1 MQNGAGDKTNLFG
14 HLSGF
19 LAAAIWGLMAP
30 IGKDAMLHGI
40 SGLDMVF
47 FRVAG
52 AAVSFWLA
60 SIFLS
65 LRRSHSTNPFKENV
79 PTKDVFKFA
88 AAGLF
93 AIVCNQC
100 CFTVGLSITSPINTS
115 IVTTSLPIVALIFSA
130 IFLHE
135 KITAKKILGI
145 VFGVSGAVMLIMGS
159 AAANNAK
166 AGNIVGDLLCF
177 TSQCSFAIY
186 LAFFKNLVGKYSVIT
201 SMKWMFT
208 FSTIMIAP
216 FTLGGVM
223 QIPFSEISA
232 LTWAESSFVVFGG
245 TFIAYILVAKAQ
257 KALRPTVV
265 AMYNY
270 VQPITSTIVSVL
282 TGLAIFGFNH
292 ALAILLIV
300 LGVYTV
306 NGTKNETSKR
316 PH

>member
-52 AAVSFWLA
+52 AAISFWLA
-60 SIFLS
+60 SIFV
-65 LRRSHSTNPFKENV
+65 REKV
-79 PTKDVFKFA
+79 PTKDIFKFA
-88 AAGLF
+88 AAGFF

-115 IVTTSLPIVALIFSA
+115 IAATSLPIVALIFSA

-145 VFGVSGAVMLIMGS
+145 AFGVSGALMLIMGS

-166 AGNIVGDLLCF
+166 AGNIVGDLFCF

-208 FSTIMIAP
+208 FSALMIAP

-223 QIPFSEISA
+223 EIPFSEISA

-257 KALRPTVV
+257 KILRPTVV

-270 VQPITSTIVSVL
+270 VQPVTSTIVSVL

-306 NGTKNETSKR
+306 NGAKNETSKR

>member
-1 MQNGAGDKTNLFG
+1 MQNGAGNKTNLFG

-60 SIFLS
+60 SIFI
-65 LRRSHSTNPFKENV
+65 KEKV
-79 PTKDVFKFA
+79 PAKDVFKFA

-208 FSTIMIAP
+208 FSTIMIAS

-270 VQPITSTIVSVL
+270 VQPVTSTIVSVL

-306 NGTKNETSKR
+306 NGAKNETSKR

>member
-1 MQNGAGDKTNLFG
+1 MQNGAGDKANLFG

-60 SIFLS
+60 SIFI
-65 LRRSHSTNPFKENV
+65 KEKV

-135 KITAKKILGI
+135 KITAKKVLGI

-232 LTWAESSFVVFGG
+232 LTWAETSFVVFGG

-270 VQPITSTIVSVL
+270 VQPVTSTIVSVL

-306 NGTKNETSKR
+306 NGAKNETSKR

>member
-40 SGLDMVF
+40 TGLDMVF

-52 AAVSFWLA
+52 AAISFWLA
-60 SIFLS
+60 SIFV
-65 LRRSHSTNPFKENV
+65 REKV
-79 PTKDVFKFA
+79 PTKDIFKFA
-88 AAGLF
+88 AAGFF

-115 IVTTSLPIVALIFSA
+115 IAATSLPIVALIFSA

-145 VFGVSGAVMLIMGS
+145 AFGVSGALMLIMGS

-208 FSTIMIAP
+208 FSALMIAP

-223 QIPFSEISA
+223 EIPFSEISA

-245 TFIAYILVAKAQ
+245 TFVAYILVAKAQ
-257 KALRPTVV
+257 KILRPTVV

-306 NGTKNETSKR
+306 NGAKNETSKR

>member
-1 MQNGAGDKTNLFG
+1 MQNGVGDKTNLFG

-60 SIFLS
+60 SIFI
-65 LRRSHSTNPFKENV
+65 KEKV
-79 PTKDVFKFA
+79 PTKDIFKFA
-88 AAGLF
+88 AAGFF

-115 IVTTSLPIVALIFSA
+115 IAATSLPIVALIFSA

-145 VFGVSGAVMLIMGS
+145 AFGVSGALMLIMGS

-186 LAFFKNLVGKYSVIT
+186 LAFFKNLVSKYSVIT

-208 FSTIMIAP
+208 FSALMIAP

-223 QIPFSEISA
+223 EIPFSEISA

-245 TFIAYILVAKAQ
+245 TFVAYILVAKAQ

-306 NGTKNETSKR
+306 NGAKNETSKR

>member
-60 SIFLS
+60 SIFI
-65 LRRSHSTNPFKENV
+65 KEKV
-79 PTKDVFKFA
+79 PAKDVFKFA

-135 KITAKKILGI
+135 KITAKKVLGI

-270 VQPITSTIVSVL
+270 VQPVTSTIVSVL

-306 NGTKNETSKR
+306 NGAKNETSKR

>member
-60 SIFLS
+60 SIFI
-65 LRRSHSTNPFKENV
+65 KEKV
-79 PTKDVFKFA
+79 PAKDVFKFA

-115 IVTTSLPIVALIFSA
+115 IAATSLPIVALIFSA

-145 VFGVSGAVMLIMGS
+145 AFGVSGALMLIMGS

-270 VQPITSTIVSVL
+270 VQPVTSTIVSVL

-306 NGTKNETSKR
+306 NGAKNETSKR

>member
-60 SIFLS
+60 SIFI
-65 LRRSHSTNPFKENV
+65 KEKV
-79 PTKDVFKFA
+79 PAKDVFKFA

-115 IVTTSLPIVALIFSA
+115 IVTTSLPIVALVFSA

-135 KITAKKILGI
+135 KITAKKVLGI

-270 VQPITSTIVSVL
+270 VQPVTSTIVSVL

-292 ALAILLIV
+292 ALAIALIV
-300 LGVYTV
+300 AGVYTV
-306 NGTKNETSKR
+306 NSAKSKK
-316 PH
+316 

>member
-1 MQNGAGDKTNLFG
+1 MQNGAGNKTNLFG

-30 IGKDAMLHGI
+30 IGKEAMLHGI

-60 SIFLS
+60 SIFI
-65 LRRSHSTNPFKENV
+65 KEKV
-79 PTKDVFKFA
+79 PAKDVFKFA
-88 AAGLF
+88 AAGFF

-115 IVTTSLPIVALIFSA
+115 IAATSLPIVALIFSA

-145 VFGVSGAVMLIMGS
+145 AFGVSGAVMLIMGS

-270 VQPITSTIVSVL
+270 VQPVTSTIVSVL

>member
-1 MQNGAGDKTNLFG
+1 MQNSAENKTNILG

-19 LAAAIWGLMAP
+19 TAAAIWGLMAP
-30 IGKDAMLHGI
+30 IGKDAMMHGVT
-40 SGLDMVF
+40 GLDMVF

-60 SIFLS
+60 SIFLN
-65 LRRSHSTNPFKENV
+65 LRRVHSTNPSKENV

-186 LAFFKNLVGKYSVIT
+186 LAFFKNLVSKYSVVT
-201 SMKWMFT
+201 TMKWMFT

-223 QIPFSEISA
+223 QIPFSDISV
-232 LTWAESSFVVFGG
+232 LTWLETSFVVLGG

-270 VQPITSTIVSVL
+270 VQPVTSTIVSVVA
-282 TGLAIFGFNH
+282 GLAIFGINH
-292 ALAILLIV
+292 ALAIALIV
-300 LGVYTV
+300 AGVYTV
-306 NGTKNETSKR
+306 NAAKFQK
-316 PH
+316 

>member
-60 SIFLS
+60 SIFI
-65 LRRSHSTNPFKENV
+65 KEKV
-79 PTKDVFKFA
+79 PAKDVFKFA

-135 KITAKKILGI
+135 KITAKKVLGI
-145 VFGVSGAVMLIMGS
+145 VVGVSGAVMLIMGS

-223 QIPFSEISA
+223 QIPFSDISV
-232 LTWAESSFVVFGG
+232 LTWLETSFVVLGG

-282 TGLAIFGFNH
+282 TGLAIFGVNH
-292 ALAILLIV
+292 ALAIALIV
-300 LGVYTV
+300 AGVYTV
-306 NGTKNETSKR
+306 NSAKSKK
-316 PH
+316 

>member
-1 MQNGAGDKTNLFG
+1 MQNVAGNKTNLFG

-60 SIFLS
+60 SIFI
-65 LRRSHSTNPFKENV
+65 KEKV
-79 PTKDVFKFA
+79 PAKDVFKFA

-145 VFGVSGAVMLIMGS
+145 AFGVSGALMLIMGS

-270 VQPITSTIVSVL
+270 VQPVTSTIVSVL

-306 NGTKNETSKR
+306 NGAKNETSKR

>member
-1 MQNGAGDKTNLFG
+1 MQNGAGNRTNLFG

-60 SIFLS
+60 SIFI
-65 LRRSHSTNPFKENV
+65 KEKV
-79 PTKDVFKFA
+79 PAKDVFKFA

-270 VQPITSTIVSVL
+270 VQPVTSTIVSVL

-292 ALAILLIV
+292 ALAIALIV
-300 LGVYTV
+300 AGVYTV
-306 NGTKNETSKR
+306 NSAKSAK
-316 PH
+316 

>member
-1 MQNGAGDKTNLFG
+1 MQNDAGNRTNLFG

-60 SIFLS
+60 SIFI
-65 LRRSHSTNPFKENV
+65 KEKV
-79 PTKDVFKFA
+79 PAKDVFKFA

-135 KITAKKILGI
+135 KITAKKVLGI

-270 VQPITSTIVSVL
+270 VQPVTSTIVSVL

-292 ALAILLIV
+292 ALAIALIV
-300 LGVYTV
+300 AGVYTV
-306 NGTKNETSKR
+306 NSAKSAK
-316 PH
+316 

>member
-52 AAVSFWLA
+52 GAVSFWLA
-60 SIFLS
+60 SIFI
-65 LRRSHSTNPFKENV
+65 KEKV
-79 PTKDVFKFA
+79 PAKDVFKFA

-115 IVTTSLPIVALIFSA
+115 IAATSLPIVALIFSA

-270 VQPITSTIVSVL
+270 VQPVTSTIVSVL

-292 ALAILLIV
+292 ALAIALIV
-300 LGVYTV
+300 AGVYTV
-306 NGTKNETSKR
+306 NSAKSAK
-316 PH
+316 

>member
-1 MQNGAGDKTNLFG
+1 MQNVAGNKTNLFG

-19 LAAAIWGLMAP
+19 FAAAIWGLMAP

-60 SIFLS
+60 SIFI
-65 LRRSHSTNPFKENV
+65 KEKV
-79 PTKDVFKFA
+79 PAKDVFKFA

-145 VFGVSGAVMLIMGS
+145 AFGVSGALMLIMGS

-270 VQPITSTIVSVL
+270 VQPVTSTIVSVL

-292 ALAILLIV
+292 ALAIALIV
-300 LGVYTV
+300 VGVYTV
-306 NGTKNETSKR
+306 NSAKSQK
-316 PH
+316 

>member
-1 MQNGAGDKTNLFG
+1 MQNSAENKSNILG

-19 LAAAIWGLMAP
+19 TAAAIWGLMAP
-30 IGKDAMLHGI
+30 IGKDAMMHGVT
-40 SGLDMVF
+40 GLDMVF

-65 LRRSHSTNPFKENV
+65 LRRAHSTNPSKENV
-79 PTKDVFKFA
+79 PTKDVFRFA

-186 LAFFKNLVGKYSVIT
+186 LAFFKNLVSKYSVIT
-201 SMKWMFT
+201 TMKWMFT

-223 QIPFSEISA
+223 QIPFSDISV
-232 LTWAESSFVVFGG
+232 LTWLETSFVVLGG

-270 VQPITSTIVSVL
+270 VQPVTSTIVSVVA
-282 TGLAIFGFNH
+282 GLAIFGINH
-292 ALAILLIV
+292 ALAIALIV
-300 LGVYTV
+300 AGVYTV
-306 NGTKNETSKR
+306 NSAKTQK
-316 PH
+316 

>member
-1 MQNGAGDKTNLFG
+1 MQNGAGNRTNLFG

-60 SIFLS
+60 SIFI
-65 LRRSHSTNPFKENV
+65 KEKV
-79 PTKDVFKFA
+79 PAKDVFKFA

-115 IVTTSLPIVALIFSA
+115 IAATSLPIVALIFSA

-145 VFGVSGAVMLIMGS
+145 AFGVSGALMLIMGS

-208 FSTIMIAP
+208 FSALMIAP

-270 VQPITSTIVSVL
+270 VQPVTSTIVSVL

-292 ALAILLIV
+292 ALAIALIV
-300 LGVYTV
+300 AGVYTV
-306 NGTKNETSKR
+306 NSAKSKK
-316 PH
+316 